1 MLPYPLPRH
10 VLKVYFY
17 EWCERE
23 RQRERR
29 LLSRIRT
36 RIRPVAKGAY
46 YDYPVIPIIVGIRVV
61 DSSLLCCHA
70 NFAGVCVATVGLCV

>member
-1 MLPYPLPRH
+1 ML
-10 VLKVYFY
+10 KISIY

-29 LLSRIRT
+29 LLSRLIFGRLLKVPT
-36 RIRPVAKGAY
+36 MTSPAAAGR
-46 YDYPVIPIIVGIRVV
+46 DPVIPIIVGIRVV

-70 NFAGVCVATVGLCV
+70 NFAGVYVASVGLCV